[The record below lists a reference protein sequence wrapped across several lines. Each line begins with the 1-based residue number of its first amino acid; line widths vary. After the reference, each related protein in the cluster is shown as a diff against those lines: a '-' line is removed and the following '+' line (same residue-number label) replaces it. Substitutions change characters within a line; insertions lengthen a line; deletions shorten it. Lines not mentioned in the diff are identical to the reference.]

1 MEGRGRCKGEVH
13 GGERERALHGCVA
26 RRRASHGGMRC
37 TRVCISRLCC
47 VAQQRL
53 LHGSECCTR
62 LCVAGGVCCTNV
74 LARGE
79 LLHEAVCALCEGSH
93 CTGAGVAQTV
103 CCTRACRMREAAV
116 QQQALQRVLM
126 QQVCCTS
133 ITTARQRACRVHA
146 ARGVRCTRA
155 ATAAAVRCTMAAV
168 VARECAPRERGCC
181 TKAGGVHRT
190 RGRAA
195 RRQALHEAACTAG
208 GGVCVAQELSLHESV
223 ARGGASPSLRVPPPQ
238 HSGPPGPPGSG
249 RAAQPWGTGA
259 GSNRGTATA
268 RPRHGHGTATARGQ
282 HGDVVCWEHP
292 HD

>member
-1 MEGRGRCKGEVH
+1 MRCMGVRESVHCTAVLHADGHLTAACVARGC
-13 GGERERALHGCVA
+13 ASHGCV
-26 RRRASHGGMRC
+26 
-37 TRVCISRLCC
+37 V
-47 VAQQRL
+47 
-53 LHGSECCTR
+53 LHNSGCCTGAS
-62 LCVAGGVCCTNV
+62 VARGCASQGGVCCTNV

-79 LLHEAVCALCEGSH
+79 LLHEAVCALREGSH

-103 CCTRACRMREAAV
+103 CCTRACRTREAAV

-223 ARGGASPSLRVPPPQ
+223 ARGGASPSLRVSPPQ

-268 RPRHGHGTATARGQ
+268 RPRHGHGTGTARGRRVL
-282 HGDVVCWEHP
+282 GAP
-292 HD
+292 PRLR